1 MHSLV
6 AKKHQPNGTI
16 LVQCDSHEKTMKV
29 VFLLDSCQ
37 LSNDV
42 KCMNRTNL
50 VFKKIHPLFC
60 CSSKIKLT
68 KFIF

>member
-16 LVQCDSHEKTMKV
+16 LVHCDSHEKTMKV

-37 LSNDV
+37 LSSDV
-42 KCMNRTNL
+42 KCMNGTNL
-50 VFKKIHPLFC
+50 VFF
-60 CSSKIKLT
+60 
-68 KFIF
+68 